1 MGHCAYSVLVQK
13 KRAKAGYSAFFGVGP
28 APYWTLDRLEARV
41 HKVFMTFLLLH
52 VNAKFVDICPFF
64 VYEYFIQHAYGNF
77 VDLCLLC
84 WFYILHE
91 NSYQGYP
98 MAHIFIR
105 FLGLV
110 CLVSL
115 ILGGVFY
122 FDILGSQDS
131 TSSTVG
137 SVKQQREAAQQD
149 NPTND
154 DASVL
159 PPLPPPSMPISP
171 KDSELQ
177 GDAAKA
183 AAMGVITSP
192 HAPPPSADTGLL
204 RPSEQQGLLPELQE
218 DSATS
223 TLDPALA
230 PAPQIVPSNEQVS
243 ELGVASSGDTA
254 DATAK
259 EAADSEDTI
268 KGTINK
274 GDTVGKLLSEVA
286 DNNVVQG
293 YINATRRVFPL
304 TSFRAGQPYVLVYDT
319 NNGSVKRFEYEI
331 DTKRRLVV
339 EGEQQPMARVEAIE
353 YDTHLAH
360 LQARIDANLFQSV
373 ADIGESPN
381 LAITM
386 ANLFGSEINFIR
398 DLQEGDSFSVLVEK
412 LYREGKFRG
421 YGRVLGATFTNKGKT
436 FEAFLFHNGVSSTQ
450 HFNAKG
456 ENLKKVLL
464 QSPLSFTRLTSRFTH
479 SRKHPILGVNR
490 PHLGVDY
497 GAPTGTPVKAVGE
510 GTVIL
515 RGWVGG
521 YGNQVVLRHAAG
533 LESMY
538 SHLSGFARGLKKGT
552 KVRQGQVIAYVG
564 STGQSTG
571 PHLDFR
577 LKQNSKF
584 IDPTKA
590 VNPRSAS
597 VSSRYSAAF
606 AQRKNMIREYL
617 DGTRSLSE
625 YDPSMV
631 VSPAAS
637 EKVEAKPEKAEESPK
652 PRKRRR

>member
-1 MGHCAYSVLVQK
+1 
-13 KRAKAGYSAFFGVGP
+13 
-28 APYWTLDRLEARV
+28 
-41 HKVFMTFLLLH
+41 
-52 VNAKFVDICPFF
+52 
-64 VYEYFIQHAYGNF
+64 
-77 VDLCLLC
+77 
-84 WFYILHE
+84 
-91 NSYQGYP
+91 

-115 ILGGVFY
+115 ILAGVFY
-122 FDILGSQDS
+122 FDVIEPQDA
-131 TSSTVG
+131 TSPTADSAMQT
-137 SVKQQREAAQQD
+137 QQA
-149 NPTND
+149 THD
-154 DASVL
+154 DAGVL

-171 KDSELQ
+171 QDAITQ
-177 GDAAKA
+177 ADAAKTGD
-183 AAMGVITSP
+183 MGALSTP
-192 HAPPPSADTGLL
+192 HIPPASVDAGLL
-204 RPSEQQGLLPELQE
+204 TPSDKQGLLPELQQ

-223 TLDPALA
+223 AADPGLA
-230 PAPQIVPSNEQVS
+230 PVPLIGPSDHQFS
-243 ELGVASSGDTA
+243 GASPEVPPSPAGDA
-254 DATAK
+254 AEATATPK
-259 EAADSEDTI
+259 EAVDSEDTI

-274 GDTVGKLLSEVA
+274 GDTVAKLLSEVA

-293 YINATRRVFPL
+293 YIDATRRVFPL

-319 NNGSVKRFEYEI
+319 TNGSVKRFEYEI

-339 EGEQQPMARVEAIE
+339 EGEQQPLARVEPIE

-398 DLQEGDSFSVLVEK
+398 DLQEGDSFNVLVEK
-412 LYREGKFRG
+412 LYRDGKFRG

-436 FEAFLFHNGVSSTQ
+436 FEAFLFHNGENSTQ

-456 ENLKKVLL
+456 ESLRKVLL

-538 SHLSGFARGLKKGT
+538 SHLSGFARGLQKGA

-590 VNPRSAS
+590 VNPRSAA
-597 VSSRYSAAF
+597 VSSRYSTAF
-606 AQRKNMIREYL
+606 AQRKNMVREYF
-617 DGTRSLSE
+617 DGTRALSE
-625 YDPSMV
+625 YVPSMV
-631 VSPAAS
+631 ASPVAS
-637 EKVEAKPEKAEESPK
+637 EKVEEKSKKDKESSK
-652 PRKRRR
+652 SRKIRR